1 MADAQIVGWA
11 KFDIVVKAVAGILL
25 PVVIFAIGVRYTFV
39 QQRSADAQRNAD
51 RAASLIKSLSSDN
64 KRERSLA
71 LGLIQNLDQNQM
83 TDEIKKAFVTAGL
96 TEDDPKLAPGATAA
110 VSNALKND
118 PKLAET
124 VQQVVRSNPN
134 SVSSTNPQLNQ
145 TLANIA
151 LNGQG
156 EDRKM
161 ASDTL
166 KSLNN
171 NALDLRGHDKQLV
184 KVQVKAKG
192 TSLGVNYSLNGNGG
206 PVLGDS
212 FSFTLDKAR
221 NNPNILAL
229 LMSFSN
235 STGGEYEIT
244 VRDAKTDTIVSTYTV
259 KQSDQMPIAISY
271 TFEIA

>member
-221 NNPNILAL
+221 NNPNILTL